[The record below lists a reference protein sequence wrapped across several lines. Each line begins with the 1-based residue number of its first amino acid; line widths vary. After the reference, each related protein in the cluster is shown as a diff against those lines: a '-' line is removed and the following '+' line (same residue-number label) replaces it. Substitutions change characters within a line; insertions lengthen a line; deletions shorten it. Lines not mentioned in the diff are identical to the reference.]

1 MPVASQDT
9 LDVKECLKFK
19 ELLQDLMNDNR
30 IEISHRRKEEGE
42 VFMQSSDTNMNVP
55 KPLVIHFTRNAT
67 TYMSQGFQPIILKA
81 PSSFPY
87 DNNKAVLLI
96 AIHEFL
102 VH

>member
-1 MPVASQDT
+1 
-9 LDVKECLKFK
+9 
-19 ELLQDLMNDNR
+19 
-30 IEISHRRKEEGE
+30 
-42 VFMQSSDTNMNVP
+42 MNVP